1 MINNTILNENDMKR
15 KRGYNITNDGMIFR
29 DKKTGALL
37 NIRRDEYVN
46 DRLYF
51 SEIMRVSGTSSGGV
65 GVGVGTGTETHRPL
79 RYTQR
84 YDELQSEN
92 NNT

>member
-1 MINNTILNENDMKR
+1 
-15 KRGYNITNDGMIFR
+15 MIFR

-51 SEIMRVSGTSSGGV
+51 TEIMRV
-65 GVGVGTGTETHRPL
+65 TGTTDARPL

-84 YDELQSEN
+84 YHELQSDN

>member
-51 SEIMRVSGTSSGGV
+51 TEIMRVSGTSSGG
-65 GVGVGTGTETHRPL
+65 GGIDRPPL

>member
-1 MINNTILNENDMKR
+1 
-15 KRGYNITNDGMIFR
+15 MIFR

-51 SEIMRVSGTSSGGV
+51 TEIMRVT
-65 GVGVGTGTETHRPL
+65 GTGTGTGATTTNGTGGGARPL

-84 YDELQSEN
+84 YHELQSEN

>member
-1 MINNTILNENDMKR
+1 MINNRNLNENRQKE
-15 KRGYNITNDGMIFR
+15 YETIWIYITTMIFR

-51 SEIMRVSGTSSGGV
+51 TEIMRVT
-65 GVGVGTGTETHRPL
+65 GTGTGGGGTRPL

-84 YDELQSEN
+84 YHELQSDHN
-92 NNT
+92 NS

>member
-1 MINNTILNENDMKR
+1 MINNRNLNENRQKE
-15 KRGYNITNDGMIFR
+15 YETIWIYITTMIFR

-51 SEIMRVSGTSSGGV
+51 TEIMRVT
-65 GVGVGTGTETHRPL
+65 GTGTGGGARPL

-84 YDELQSEN
+84 YHELQSDHN
-92 NNT
+92 NS

>member
-1 MINNTILNENDMKR
+1 
-15 KRGYNITNDGMIFR
+15 MIFR

-46 DRLYF
+46 DRKYYT
-51 SEIMRVSGTSSGGV
+51 EIMRVT
-65 GVGVGTGTETHRPL
+65 GTGTGTRPL
-79 RYTQR
+79 RYTR
-84 YDELQSEN
+84 TFEELQSEN

>member
-1 MINNTILNENDMKR
+1 
-15 KRGYNITNDGMIFR
+15 MIFR

-37 NIRRDEYVN
+37 NIRRDDYVN

-51 SEIMRVSGTSSGGV
+51 TELMRVTGTGT
-65 GVGVGTGTETHRPL
+65 GTGTETRPL
-79 RYTQR
+79 RYTRR

-92 NNT
+92 HDS

>member
-1 MINNTILNENDMKR
+1 MNNNRVLNENDMEV
-15 KRGYNITNDGMIFR
+15 NDDIIIQRQMIFR

-37 NIRRDEYVN
+37 NIRRDDYVN

-51 SEIMRVSGTSSGGV
+51 TEIMRVSGGSGDDTG
-65 GVGVGTGTETHRPL
+65 GTGTRPL
-79 RYTQR
+79 RYSRT
-84 YDELQSEN
+84 YEELQSEN

>member
-1 MINNTILNENDMKR
+1 
-15 KRGYNITNDGMIFR
+15 MIFR

-51 SEIMRVSGTSSGGV
+51 TEIMRVT
-65 GVGVGTGTETHRPL
+65 GTGTGTGIRPL
-79 RYTQR
+79 RYTRR

>member
-1 MINNTILNENDMKR
+1 
-15 KRGYNITNDGMIFR
+15 MIFR

-51 SEIMRVSGTSSGGV
+51 TEIMRVTGTSGG
-65 GVGVGTGTETHRPL
+65 GTGTETHRPL

-84 YDELQSEN
+84 YDELHSEN
-92 NNT
+92 NNS

>member
-1 MINNTILNENDMKR
+1 
-15 KRGYNITNDGMIFR
+15 MIFR

-51 SEIMRVSGTSSGGV
+51 SEIMRVSGTSSGG
-65 GVGVGTGTETHRPL
+65 GGSIDRPPL

>member
-1 MINNTILNENDMKR
+1 MINNRNLNENRQKE
-15 KRGYNITNDGMIFR
+15 YETIWIYITTMIFR

-51 SEIMRVSGTSSGGV
+51 TEIMRV
-65 GVGVGTGTETHRPL
+65 TGTETGTGGGTRPL

-84 YDELQSEN
+84 YHELQSDHN
-92 NNT
+92 NS

>member
-1 MINNTILNENDMKR
+1 MINNRNLNENR
-15 KRGYNITNDGMIFR
+15 KKEYETIWIYITTMIFR

-51 SEIMRVSGTSSGGV
+51 TEIMRVT
-65 GVGVGTGTETHRPL
+65 GTGSTGTGIDGTRPL

-84 YDELQSEN
+84 YHELQSDHN
-92 NNT
+92 NS

>member
-1 MINNTILNENDMKR
+1 
-15 KRGYNITNDGMIFR
+15 MIFR

-51 SEIMRVSGTSSGGV
+51 TEIMRVTGGTID
-65 GVGVGTGTETHRPL
+65 RPL
-79 RYTQR
+79 RYTRR
-84 YDELQSEN
+84 YDELQSDH

>member
-1 MINNTILNENDMKR
+1 
-15 KRGYNITNDGMIFR
+15 MIFR

-46 DRLYF
+46 DRKYYT
-51 SEIMRVSGTSSGGV
+51 EIMRVT
-65 GVGVGTGTETHRPL
+65 GTGTGTGTRPL
-79 RYTQR
+79 RYTR
-84 YDELQSEN
+84 TFEELQSEN

>member
-1 MINNTILNENDMKR
+1 MINNRNLNENRQKE
-15 KRGYNITNDGMIFR
+15 YETIWIYITTMIFR

-51 SEIMRVSGTSSGGV
+51 TEIMRVT
-65 GVGVGTGTETHRPL
+65 GTGATTARPL

-84 YDELQSEN
+84 YHELQSDHN
-92 NNT
+92 NS

>member
-1 MINNTILNENDMKR
+1 
-15 KRGYNITNDGMIFR
+15 MIFR

-51 SEIMRVSGTSSGGV
+51 TEIMRVTGTGTV
-65 GVGVGTGTETHRPL
+65 GVGARPL

-84 YDELQSEN
+84 YHELQSDHN
-92 NNT
+92 NS

>member
-1 MINNTILNENDMKR
+1 
-15 KRGYNITNDGMIFR
+15 MIFR

-51 SEIMRVSGTSSGGV
+51 TEIMRVT
-65 GVGVGTGTETHRPL
+65 GTGSGARPL

-84 YDELQSEN
+84 YHELQSDN

>member
-1 MINNTILNENDMKR
+1 
-15 KRGYNITNDGMIFR
+15 MIFR

-51 SEIMRVSGTSSGGV
+51 GEIMRVTGT
-65 GVGVGTGTETHRPL
+65 GTGTETRPL
-79 RYTQR
+79 RYTRR

-92 NNT
+92 NNS

>member
-1 MINNTILNENDMKR
+1 
-15 KRGYNITNDGMIFR
+15 MIFR

-51 SEIMRVSGTSSGGV
+51 TEIMRVT
-65 GVGVGTGTETHRPL
+65 GTGTGGGARPL

-84 YDELQSEN
+84 YHELQSDHN
-92 NNT
+92 NS

>member
-1 MINNTILNENDMKR
+1 
-15 KRGYNITNDGMIFR
+15 MIFR

-51 SEIMRVSGTSSGGV
+51 TEIMRVTGTSSGAG
-65 GVGVGTGTETHRPL
+65 GGASDQPL

-84 YDELQSEN
+84 YHELHSEN
-92 NNT
+92 NNS

>member
-1 MINNTILNENDMKR
+1 
-15 KRGYNITNDGMIFR
+15 MIFR

-37 NIRRDEYVN
+37 NIRRDDYVN

-51 SEIMRVSGTSSGGV
+51 TEIMRIVRHDT
-65 GVGVGTGTETHRPL
+65 GTGTRPL
-79 RYTQR
+79 RYTRR
-84 YDELQSEN
+84 YEELQSDN